1 MLMEDKRKR
10 AKEEKRKRQ
19 QHLRRKSMLRKNGVS
34 TQNAQLLPLDPGEE
48 MPTPIVLD
56 LKENRRAQRE
66 HLVQQCRV
74 KARLVFA
81 GSWLRS
87 TEKELASVYS
97 RTDEP
102 YMQSSLM
109 AYQEVLSNKLKL
121 HHQNLGTFNTEEAVA
136 ERRRVCVE
144 LGILCEADQ
153 LIVKNVTE
161 PLPRPTEEQGVA
173 EAEAGTEDDS
183 ADEVFTQVPSWQTNH
198 LEFLRTGQGEQQ
210 LQKGTKR
217 ARKQEGR
224 VRAKSQKDRGCSNSE
239 NTILKYFSSQK

>member
-1 MLMEDKRKR
+1 M
-10 AKEEKRKRQ
+10 
-19 QHLRRKSMLRKNGVS
+19 S

-81 GSWLRS
+81 GSWLHS
-87 TEKELASVYS
+87 TEKELDECVEKYS

-121 HHQNLGTFNTEEAVA
+121 HHQNLGTFKTEEAVA
-136 ERRRVCVE
+136 ERGRVCVE

-198 LEFLRTGQGEQQ
+198 L
-210 LQKGTKR
+210 
-217 ARKQEGR
+217 R
-224 VRAKSQKDRGCSNSE
+224 VFEDRSG
-239 NTILKYFSSQK
+239 